1 MPGGAAASA
10 DDTKTHRGTFK
21 LYLQPNG
28 AIVVPD
34 LTEPVIPLLRKAG
47 ADESLWQAQ
56 PCAATSPSLADCRR
70 LKTGLAASDLTI
82 AATADLWRSHV
93 AAMGALRRLRSGNA
107 PSDAGGSA
115 ASLLDLKIELAS
127 RLLAPCTL
135 CERRC
140 GVDRMKGETGF
151 CGLTDGLQVAAYS
164 MVYNEGPLVGAPT
177 FSVFVRGCSLR
188 CSFCYR
194 PDELR
199 AKGREETPSREL
211 AGILDRAAERGAA
224 SWHFLGGNPD
234 ESLPSLLRALALTAR
249 SLPVVW
255 NSALMLVPEAIEL
268 LKGVVDIWLPD
279 FKFGSDNCARQTA
292 GIANYAATITRNLM
306 ALRDQDYVVVRHMM
320 ISGHSDCCTDVVARF
335 VQNNLAGFRFHTFPC
350 YPRERQTGR
359 SLSNA

>member
-10 DDTKTHRGTFK
+10 DDTKTHWGTFK
-21 LYLQPNG
+21 VYLEPNG

-34 LTEPVIPLLRKAG
+34 LAEPLIPLLRNAG
-47 ADESLWQAQ
+47 ADESLWQGQ

-70 LKTGLAASDLTI
+70 LRTNFAAFDLNGVS
-82 AATADLWRSHV
+82 TAELQRSHA
-93 AAMGALRRLRSGNA
+93 AAMGDLRRLRSGNL
-107 PSDAGGSA
+107 AGNAAGSK

-127 RLLAPCTL
+127 RLLSPCAL

-140 GVDRMKGETGF
+140 GVDRMTGETGF

-177 FSVFVRGCSLR
+177 FSVFVRGCLLR

-199 AKGREETPSREL
+199 AKGREETSPTEL

-234 ESLPSLLRALALTAR
+234 ESLLSLLRALALTTR

-279 FKFGSDNCARQTA
+279 FKFGNDDCARQTA
-292 GIANYAATITRNLM
+292 GMGSYTATITRNLM

-320 ISGHSDCCTDVVARF
+320 MSGHSDCCTDVVARF
-335 VQNNLAGFRFHTFPC
+335 VQDNLPGFQFHEFPC
-350 YPRERQTGR
+350 HPREGSTTRR
-359 SLSNA
+359 LSDG